1 MLLGSARLGFLTSK
15 KLKYITMSDLI
26 ASDSPESA
34 PLLVVGSVAFD
45 NVITP
50 HAEQERILGG
60 AASYCSFAASYY
72 TQVRMVGV
80 VGNDFGESDLGRLK
94 ARGIDLEGVKR
105 DESGPTFFWKGKY
118 HENFNR
124 RDTLDIRLNV
134 FENFRPDLPESYKD
148 SPFVLLGNIHPALQ
162 MHVLDQ
168 LSGDAFVLADT
179 IDLWIET
186 EREALLSLIQR
197 VNLFVINDS
206 EAEELTGESNV
217 ILAGNKLRQMGPESV
232 IVKKGEH
239 GAILFHQDGMF
250 ALPAFPVTQLHD
262 PTGAGD
268 SFAGALIGRL
278 SSRNRSDF
286 ASIKEAMLYATC
298 TASLTVEAFG
308 CDRLESAGKSQI
320 EGRVD
325 SLKQLISI
333 C

>member
-1 MLLGSARLGFLTSK
+1 MP
-15 KLKYITMSDLI
+15 DLI
-26 ASDSPESA
+26 HSDSPTPS

-72 TQVRMVGV
+72 ANVRMVGV
-80 VGNDFGESDLGRLK
+80 VGNDFGESDLDRLR

-134 FENFRPDLPESYKD
+134 FENFRPDLPPSYLN
-148 SPFVLLGNIHPALQ
+148 SEFVLLGNIHPALQ

-168 LSGDAFVLADT
+168 LSGNPFILADT

-186 EREALLSLIQR
+186 EREALLSLIQK
-197 VNLFVINDS
+197 VSLFVINDS
-206 EAEELTGESNV
+206 EAEEMTGESNI
-217 ILAGNKLRQMGPESV
+217 ILAGDKLRQMGPQSV
-232 IVKKGEH
+232 IIKKGEH
-239 GAILFHQDGMF
+239 GAVLFHEDGKF
-250 ALPAFPVTQLHD
+250 ALPAFPVTQLND

-278 SSRNRSDF
+278 ASRNRTDF
-286 ASIKEAMLYATC
+286 SAIKEAMLYATC

-308 CDRLESAGKSQI
+308 CDRLESAGKSEI
-320 EGRVD
+320 EQRVS
-325 SLKQLISI
+325 SLNQLISVA
-333 C
+333 

>member
-1 MLLGSARLGFLTSK
+1 MPDK
-15 KLKYITMSDLI
+15 IK
-26 ASDSPESA
+26 SDSADSS

-50 HAEQERILGG
+50 HAEKERILGG

-72 TQVRMVGV
+72 SEVRMVGV
-80 VGNDFGESDLGRLK
+80 VGNDFGDSDMERLR
-94 ARGIDLEGVKR
+94 ARGIDLEGVQK
-105 DESGPTFFWKGKY
+105 DDSGPTFFWKGKY

-148 SPFVLLGNIHPALQ
+148 SSFVLLGNIHPALQ
-162 MHVLDQ
+162 LHVLEQ
-168 LSGDAFVLADT
+168 LSGSAFVLADT

-186 EREALLSLIQR
+186 EREALLSLIKK
-197 VNLFVINDS
+197 VSLFVINDT
-206 EAEELTGESNV
+206 EAEELTSEPNIIIAGE
-217 ILAGNKLRQMGPESV
+217 KLRQMGPDSV
-232 IVKKGEH
+232 IIKKGEH
-239 GAILFHQDGMF
+239 GAILFHEDGMF
-250 ALPAFPVTQLHD
+250 ALPAYPVTQLHD

-286 ASIKEAMLYATC
+286 SAIKEAMLYATC

-308 CDRLESAGKSQI
+308 CERLESAGNSEI
-320 EGRVD
+320 EERV
-325 SLKQLISI
+325 STLHQLISVT
-333 C
+333 

>member
-1 MLLGSARLGFLTSK
+1 MP
-15 KLKYITMSDLI
+15 DLI
-26 ASDSPESA
+26 HSDAPTPS

-72 TQVRMVGV
+72 ANVRMVGV
-80 VGNDFGESDLGRLK
+80 VGNDFGESDLDRLR

-134 FENFRPDLPESYKD
+134 FENFRPDLPPSYLD
-148 SPFVLLGNIHPALQ
+148 SEFVLLGNIHPALQ

-168 LSGDAFVLADT
+168 LSGNPFILADT

-186 EREALLSLIQR
+186 EREALLSLIQK
-197 VNLFVINDS
+197 VSLFVINDS
-206 EAEELTGESNV
+206 EAEEMTGESNI
-217 ILAGNKLRQMGPESV
+217 ILAGDKLRQMGPQSV
-232 IVKKGEH
+232 IIKKGEH
-239 GAILFHQDGMF
+239 GAVLFHEDGKF
-250 ALPAFPVTQLHD
+250 ALPAFPVTQLND

-278 SSRNRSDF
+278 ASRNRTDF
-286 ASIKEAMLYATC
+286 SAIKEAMLYATC

-308 CDRLESAGKSQI
+308 CDRLESAGKSEI
-320 EGRVD
+320 EQRVS
-325 SLKQLISI
+325 SLNQLISVA
-333 C
+333 

>member
-1 MLLGSARLGFLTSK
+1 MP
-15 KLKYITMSDLI
+15 DLI
-26 ASDSPESA
+26 HSDSPTPS

-72 TQVRMVGV
+72 ANVRMVGV
-80 VGNDFGESDLGRLK
+80 VGNDFGESDLDRLR

-105 DESGPTFFWKGKY
+105 DKSGPTFFWKGKY

-134 FENFRPDLPESYKD
+134 FENFRPDLPPSYLD
-148 SPFVLLGNIHPALQ
+148 SEFVLLGNIHPALQ

-168 LSGDAFVLADT
+168 LSGTPFILADT

-186 EREALLSLIQR
+186 EREALLSLIQK
-197 VNLFVINDS
+197 VSLFVINDS
-206 EAEELTGESNV
+206 EAEEMTGESNI
-217 ILAGNKLRQMGPESV
+217 ILAGDKLRQMGPQSV
-232 IVKKGEH
+232 IIKKGEH
-239 GAILFHQDGMF
+239 GAVLFHEDGKF
-250 ALPAFPVTQLHD
+250 ALPAFPVTQLND

-278 SSRNRSDF
+278 ASRNRTDF
-286 ASIKEAMLYATC
+286 SAIKEAMLYATC

-308 CDRLESAGKSQI
+308 CDRLESAGKSEI
-320 EGRVD
+320 EQRVS
-325 SLKQLISI
+325 SLNQLISVA
-333 C
+333 

>member
-1 MLLGSARLGFLTSK
+1 MA
-15 KLKYITMSDLI
+15 DLI
-26 ASDSPESA
+26 SSDSSTPS

-50 HAEQERILGG
+50 KAEQERILGG

-72 TQVRMVGV
+72 ANVRMVGV
-80 VGNDFGESDLGRLK
+80 VGNDFGESDLDRLR
-94 ARGIDLEGVKR
+94 ARGIDLEGIMK

-134 FENFRPDLPESYKD
+134 FGNFRPDLPDSYLN
-148 SPFVLLGNIHPALQ
+148 SEFVLLGNIHPALQ

-168 LSGDAFVLADT
+168 LSGNPFVLADT

-186 EREALLSLIQR
+186 EREALLSLIKK
-197 VNLFVINDS
+197 VSLFVINDS
-206 EAEELTGESNV
+206 EAEEMTGESNI
-217 ILAGNKLRQMGPESV
+217 ILAGDKLRQMGPQSV
-232 IVKKGEH
+232 IIKKGEH
-239 GAILFHQDGMF
+239 GAVLFHEDGKF
-250 ALPAFPVTQLHD
+250 ALPAYPVTQLND

-278 SSRNRSDF
+278 ASRNRTDF
-286 ASIKEAMLYATC
+286 AAIKEAMLYATC

-308 CDRLESAGKSQI
+308 CDRLESAGKSEI
-320 EGRVD
+320 EERV
-325 SLKQLISI
+325 STLQKLISVA
-333 C
+333 

>member
-1 MLLGSARLGFLTSK
+1 MADR
-15 KLKYITMSDLI
+15 I
-26 ASDSPESA
+26 ASDTSDSA

-50 HAEQERILGG
+50 FGEKEHILGG

-80 VGNDFGESDLGRLK
+80 IGNDFGEEHLDRL
-94 ARGIDLEGVKR
+94 RSRDIDLEGVQR

-124 RDTLDIRLNV
+124 RDTLDIQLNV

-148 SPFVLLGNIHPALQ
+148 SKFVLLGNIHPALQ

-168 LSGDAFVLADT
+168 LPGKPYVLADT
-179 IDLWIET
+179 IDLWIEV
-186 EREALLSLIQR
+186 ERNALLALIKK
-197 VNLFVINDS
+197 VSLFVINDT
-206 EAEELTGESNV
+206 EAEELTAESNV
-217 ILAGNKLRQMGPESV
+217 ILAGKKLREMGPESV

-239 GAILFHQDGMF
+239 GAILFHEGGMF
-250 ALPAFPVTQLHD
+250 AIPAFPVTDLRD

-278 SSRNRSDF
+278 ASRNRYDF
-286 ASIKEAMLYATC
+286 PAIKEAMIYATC

-308 CDRLESAGKSQI
+308 CDRLESAGSATIKERAKSLLGI
-320 EGRVD
+320 
-325 SLKQLISI
+325 ISPN
-333 C
+333 

>member
-1 MLLGSARLGFLTSK
+1 MPD
-15 KLKYITMSDLI
+15 II
-26 ASDSPESA
+26 ASDSSESS

-50 HAEQERILGG
+50 QAEQERILGG

-80 VGNDFGESDLGRLK
+80 VGNDFGESDLDRLR
-94 ARGIDLEGVKR
+94 ARGIDLDGVKK
-105 DESGPTFFWKGKY
+105 DDSGPTFFWKGKY

-124 RDTLDIRLNV
+124 RDTLDIQLNV
-134 FENFRPDLPESYKD
+134 FEKFRPDLPESYKD
-148 SPFVLLGNIHPALQ
+148 SSFVLLGNIHPALQ

-168 LSGDAFVLADT
+168 LAGNSFVLADT

-186 EREALLSLIQR
+186 ERESLLSLIKK
-197 VNLFVINDS
+197 VSLFVINDS

-217 ILAGNKLRQMGPESV
+217 ILAGEKLRQMGPESV
-232 IVKKGEH
+232 IIKKGEH
-239 GAILFHQDGMF
+239 GAILFHEEGMF
-250 ALPAFPVTQLHD
+250 ALPAYPVTQLHD

-278 SSRNRSDF
+278 SSQNRSDF
-286 ASIKEAMLYATC
+286 SAIKEAMLYATC

-308 CDRLESAGKSQI
+308 CDRLESAGKSEI
-320 EGRVD
+320 EERVA
-325 SLKQLISI
+325 SLNQLISVT
-333 C
+333 

>member
-1 MLLGSARLGFLTSK
+1 MP
-15 KLKYITMSDLI
+15 DLI
-26 ASDSPESA
+26 HSDFPTPS

-72 TQVRMVGV
+72 ANVRMVGV
-80 VGNDFGESDLGRLK
+80 VGNDFGESDLDRLR

-134 FENFRPDLPESYKD
+134 FENFRPDLPPSYLD
-148 SPFVLLGNIHPALQ
+148 SEFVLLGNIHPALQ

-168 LSGDAFVLADT
+168 LSGNPFILADT

-186 EREALLSLIQR
+186 EREALLSLIQK
-197 VNLFVINDS
+197 VSLFVINDS
-206 EAEELTGESNV
+206 EAEEMTGESNI
-217 ILAGNKLRQMGPESV
+217 ILAGDKLRQMGPQSV
-232 IVKKGEH
+232 IIKKGEH
-239 GAILFHQDGMF
+239 GAVLFHEDGKF
-250 ALPAFPVTQLHD
+250 ALPAFPVTQLND

-278 SSRNRSDF
+278 ASRNRTDF
-286 ASIKEAMLYATC
+286 SAIKEAMLYATC

-308 CDRLESAGKSQI
+308 CDRLESAGKSEI
-320 EGRVD
+320 EQRVS
-325 SLKQLISI
+325 SLNQLISVA
-333 C
+333 

>member
-1 MLLGSARLGFLTSK
+1 MA
-15 KLKYITMSDLI
+15 DLI
-26 ASDSPESA
+26 ASDSSSPS

-50 HAEQERILGG
+50 QAEQERILGG

-72 TQVRMVGV
+72 AKVRMVGV
-80 VGNDFGESDLGRLK
+80 VGNDFGESDLDRLR

-134 FENFRPDLPESYKD
+134 FENFRPDLPDSYLN
-148 SPFVLLGNIHPALQ
+148 SEFVLLGNIHPALQ

-168 LSGDAFVLADT
+168 LSGTPFVLADT

-186 EREALLSLIQR
+186 EREALLSLIKK
-197 VNLFVINDS
+197 VSLFVINDS
-206 EAEELTGESNV
+206 EAEELTGESNI
-217 ILAGNKLRQMGPESV
+217 ILAGDKLLQMGPQSV
-232 IVKKGEH
+232 IIKKGEH
-239 GAILFHQDGMF
+239 GAVLFHEDGQF
-250 ALPAFPVTQLHD
+250 ALPAYPVIQLND

-278 SSRNRSDF
+278 ASRNRTDF
-286 ASIKEAMLYATC
+286 SAIKEAMLYATC

-308 CDRLESAGKSQI
+308 CDRLESAGKSEI
-320 EGRVD
+320 EQRVNT
-325 SLKQLISI
+325 LQKLISVA
-333 C
+333 

>member
-1 MLLGSARLGFLTSK
+1 MPDK
-15 KLKYITMSDLI
+15 IK
-26 ASDSPESA
+26 SDSADSS

-50 HAEQERILGG
+50 HAEKERILGG

-72 TQVRMVGV
+72 SEVRMVGV
-80 VGNDFGESDLGRLK
+80 VGNDFGDSDMERLR
-94 ARGIDLEGVKR
+94 ARGIDLEGVQK
-105 DESGPTFFWKGKY
+105 DDSGPTFFWKGKY

-148 SPFVLLGNIHPALQ
+148 SSFVLLGNIHPALQ
-162 MHVLDQ
+162 LHVLEQ
-168 LSGDAFVLADT
+168 LSGSAFVLADT

-186 EREALLSLIQR
+186 EREALLSLIKK
-197 VNLFVINDS
+197 VSLFVINDT
-206 EAEELTGESNV
+206 EAEELTNEPNIIIAGE
-217 ILAGNKLRQMGPESV
+217 KLRQMGPDSV
-232 IVKKGEH
+232 IIKKGEH
-239 GAILFHQDGMF
+239 GAILFHEDGMF
-250 ALPAFPVTQLHD
+250 ALPAYPVTQLHD

-286 ASIKEAMLYATC
+286 SAIKEAMLYATC

-308 CDRLESAGKSQI
+308 CERLESAGNSEI
-320 EGRVD
+320 EERVS
-325 SLKQLISI
+325 SLHQLISVT
-333 C
+333 

>member
-1 MLLGSARLGFLTSK
+1 MPD
-15 KLKYITMSDLI
+15 II
-26 ASDSPESA
+26 ASDSSESS

-50 HAEQERILGG
+50 QAEQERILGG

-80 VGNDFGESDLGRLK
+80 VGNDFGESDLDRLR
-94 ARGIDLEGVKR
+94 ARGIDLEGVKK
-105 DESGPTFFWKGKY
+105 DDSGPTFFWKGKY

-134 FENFRPDLPESYKD
+134 FEKFRPDLPESYKD
-148 SPFVLLGNIHPALQ
+148 SSFVLLGNIHPALQ

-168 LSGDAFVLADT
+168 LAGNSFVLADT

-186 EREALLSLIQR
+186 ERESLLSLIKK
-197 VNLFVINDS
+197 VSLFVINDS

-217 ILAGNKLRQMGPESV
+217 ILAGKKLRQMGPESV
-232 IVKKGEH
+232 IIKKGEH
-239 GAILFHQDGMF
+239 GAILFHKEGMF
-250 ALPAFPVTQLHD
+250 ALPAYPVTQLHD

-286 ASIKEAMLYATC
+286 SAIKEAMLYATC

-308 CDRLESAGKSQI
+308 CERLESAGKSEI
-320 EGRVD
+320 EERVA
-325 SLKQLISI
+325 SLNQLISVT
-333 C
+333 

>member
-1 MLLGSARLGFLTSK
+1 MPD
-15 KLKYITMSDLI
+15 II
-26 ASDSPESA
+26 ASDSSESS

-50 HAEQERILGG
+50 KAEQERILGG

-80 VGNDFGESDLGRLK
+80 VGNDFGESDLDRLR
-94 ARGIDLEGVKR
+94 ARGIDLEGVKK
-105 DESGPTFFWKGKY
+105 DDSGPTFFWKGKY

-134 FENFRPDLPESYKD
+134 FEKFRPDLPESYKD
-148 SPFVLLGNIHPALQ
+148 SSFVLLGNIHPALQ

-168 LSGDAFVLADT
+168 LAGNSFVLADT

-186 EREALLSLIQR
+186 ERESLLSLIKK
-197 VNLFVINDS
+197 VSLFVINDS

-217 ILAGNKLRQMGPESV
+217 ILAGEKLRQMGPESV
-232 IVKKGEH
+232 IIKKGEH
-239 GAILFHQDGMF
+239 GAILFHEEGMF
-250 ALPAFPVTQLHD
+250 ALPAYPVTQLHD

-286 ASIKEAMLYATC
+286 SAIKEAMLYATC

-308 CDRLESAGKSQI
+308 CERLESAGKSEI
-320 EGRVD
+320 EERVA
-325 SLKQLISI
+325 SLNQLISVT
-333 C
+333 

>member
-1 MLLGSARLGFLTSK
+1 MP
-15 KLKYITMSDLI
+15 DLI
-26 ASDSPESA
+26 ASDSAESA

-50 HAEQERILGG
+50 QAEKERILGG

-72 TQVRMVGV
+72 SPVRMVGV
-80 VGNDFGESDLGRLK
+80 VGNDFGESDMDRLR
-94 ARGIDLEGVKR
+94 ARGIDLEGVQR

-134 FENFRPDLPESYKD
+134 FENFRPDLPQSYID
-148 SPFVLLGNIHPALQ
+148 SEFVLLGNIHPALQ
-162 MHVLDQ
+162 SHVLDQ
-168 LSGDAFVLADT
+168 LSGNSFVLADT

-186 EREALLSLIQR
+186 EREALLSLIKK
-197 VNLFVINDS
+197 VSLFVINDS
-206 EAEELTGESNV
+206 EAEELTGETNV
-217 ILAGNKLRQMGPESV
+217 ILAGNKLRQMGPGSV

-239 GAILFHQDGMF
+239 GAVLFHEDGMF
-250 ALPAFPVTQLHD
+250 ALPAYPVTQLHD

-278 SSRNRSDF
+278 ASRNSSDF
-286 ASIKEAMLYATC
+286 SAIKEAMLYATC

-308 CDRLESAGKSQI
+308 CDRLESAGKAVI
-320 EGRVD
+320 EERVE
-325 SLKQLISI
+325 SLKQLISFTSKE
-333 C
+333 

>member
-1 MLLGSARLGFLTSK
+1 MPD
-15 KLKYITMSDLI
+15 II
-26 ASDSPESA
+26 ASDSSESS

-50 HAEQERILGG
+50 QAEQERILGG

-80 VGNDFGESDLGRLK
+80 VGNDFGESDLDRLR
-94 ARGIDLEGVKR
+94 ARGIDLEGVKK
-105 DESGPTFFWKGKY
+105 DDSGPTFFWKGKY

-134 FENFRPDLPESYKD
+134 FEKFRPDLPESYKD
-148 SPFVLLGNIHPALQ
+148 SSFVLLGNIHPALQ

-168 LSGDAFVLADT
+168 LAGNSFVLADT

-186 EREALLSLIQR
+186 ERESLLTLIKK
-197 VNLFVINDS
+197 VSLFVINDS

-217 ILAGNKLRQMGPESV
+217 ILAGEKLRQMGPESV
-232 IVKKGEH
+232 IIKKGEH
-239 GAILFHQDGMF
+239 GAILFHEEGMF
-250 ALPAFPVTQLHD
+250 ALPAYPVTQLHD

-286 ASIKEAMLYATC
+286 SAIKEAMLYATC

-308 CDRLESAGKSQI
+308 CDRLESAGKSEI
-320 EGRVD
+320 EERVA
-325 SLKQLISI
+325 SLNQLVSVT
-333 C
+333 